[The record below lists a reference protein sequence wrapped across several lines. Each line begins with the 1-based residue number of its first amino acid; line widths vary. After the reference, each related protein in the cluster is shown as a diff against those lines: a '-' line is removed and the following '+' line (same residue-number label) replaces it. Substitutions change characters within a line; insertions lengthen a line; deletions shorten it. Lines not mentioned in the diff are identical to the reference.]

1 MSEAAE
7 DAVNLLASETR
18 ERNMTRMLSG
28 LCEQF
33 DNPTELKDGPV
44 MPSINLVPGLHEW
57 WAAHKATKAVR
68 EAEAKDRREVRLA
81 KRLTAEA
88 LRSGGLVLKEGT
100 EDQHFIRA
108 VAIQIADRLEL
119 EARGG

>member
-1 MSEAAE
+1 MSEAE

-18 ERNMTRMLSG
+18 ERHMTRMLSG